1 MTGSIAKLRASME
14 SIAAA
19 HLPVEMQARWL
30 DLLRPAV
37 RLLPATSDDDIVIA
51 ALGGDPVVPDEFAWP
66 TWAGH
71 GPLGFLGEIDLA
83 ALARSGLDTGLPLPD
98 TGRLL
103 CFYYDG
109 VEVEDYDGVVIYT
122 DRTTLDGVR
131 LVHLADEHEA
141 CDVRAAPS
149 RAARY
154 RQRTLTGRQVLSAP
168 SWRHL
173 VLQKAFGHDHASH
186 ESLASPDHPLNQDD
200 FLEQLDELRGR
211 RPWHQIGG
219 YADPQQHDVE
229 KEAAHLALDLG
240 SDHRDPRRSVEA
252 LHWRPLLQ
260 IDHDDDMGW
269 GDTGTLFWL
278 VRDND
283 LAEGRLDNV
292 LFTWQCT

>member
-1 MTGSIAKLRASME
+1 MLTGSIAKLRASLE

-19 HLPVEMQARWL
+19 HLPVEMRAPWV
-30 DLLRPAV
+30 DLIRPAV
-37 RLLPATSDDDIVIA
+37 RLLPATSDDDVVIA
-51 ALGGDPVVPDEFAWP
+51 TLGGDPVVPDEFAWP
-66 TWAGH
+66 VWDGH
-71 GPLGFLGEIDLA
+71 GPLGFVGEIDLA
-83 ALARSGLDTGLPLPD
+83 ALARSGLDTGMPLPD

-109 VEVEDYDGVVIYT
+109 VEVEDYDGVVTYT
-122 DRTTLDGVR
+122 DRTTLEGVR
-131 LVHLADEHEA
+131 LVHLAAAREA

-149 RAARY
+149 DAACY
-154 RQRTLTGRQVLSAP
+154 RQRTLTGRQMLTAP

-173 VLQKAFGHDHASH
+173 VLQQAFGHDYT
-186 ESLASPDHPLNQDD
+186 SLDSPDHPLNQDD
-200 FLEQLDELRGR
+200 FLEQLAQLQGR

-240 SDHRDPRRSVEA
+240 NDHRDPQRSVEA

-260 IDHDDDMGW
+260 IDHDDDPGW
-269 GDTGTLFWL
+269 GDTGTLYWL
-278 VRDND
+278 VRDSD
-283 LAEGRLDNV
+283 ILEGRLDNV